1 MKQLNEKTKKL
12 LFRFLLVFFIV
23 LCIVSFFVSIPI
35 VVGAIWLLIGYI
47 LAETRTFMWIKLKK
61 EWRKLRG
68 IEDEQ

>member
-1 MKQLNEKTKKL
+1 MKKLNERTKKN

-23 LCIVSFFVSIPI
+23 LCIASYFINIPE
-35 VVGAIWLLIGYI
+35 VVGVIWLLIGYI
-47 LAETRTFMWIKLKK
+47 LAETRTFMWDKLKA